1 MGGAV
6 SILCINR
13 LVRSQL
19 SRTPTREMNPQ
30 QPPYGQ
36 PGAPPP
42 QGGYYPG
49 YQPPPPGQTGQPHN
63 PGQYQPGQQQ
73 YGQPPQGQYAPPGQP
88 PQGYQGQPPQQYPPQ
103 QYSQPPQ
110 QQGYQGQ
117 PQQPYPNQPP
127 PQGYQGQPPQGY
139 QGGPPQSYP
148 GQPSPQP
155 YAQQPY
161 GAPPGQVPYGQY
173 YDPNQPPPQQYGG
186 APPPHHAWQQP
197 APAIAS
203 PGYDISQKASVP
215 FVDTTPDVEA
225 LRKAMKG
232 MGCDERALIKVFTSP
247 KYSSPWALKQLEAD
261 YNKRFIRDLV
271 KDIKSETR
279 GTFEDTL
286 VALLQGPLETDVKT
300 LDKAMDRAGTDETAL
315 ADVLLCRSNAD
326 MRAIVKEFQN
336 IKKKDLA
343 KEIKSEVD
351 DTLYRLYS
359 MALSAQRAEPWVAFS
374 PQDLD
379 KKITEIHQATEGQIR
394 AMNDAYQQKYHRS
407 LQGVI
412 EKEFRGDTEDALL
425 HMLLMG
431 TDKARADAEWL
442 RQPLMRGVGVKDK
455 HFIYRI
461 TTLYWNKARL
471 EEAKKAYER
480 HFKRKLVTD
489 VKEMLGGDYE
499 DLVVAL
505 LGGKK

>member
-1 MGGAV
+1 
-6 SILCINR
+6 
-13 LVRSQL
+13 
-19 SRTPTREMNPQ
+19 MNPQ

-49 YQPPPPGQTGQPHN
+49 YQPPPPGQTG
-63 PGQYQPGQQQ
+63 
-73 YGQPPQGQYAPPGQP
+73 
-88 PQGYQGQPPQQYPPQ
+88 QGYQGQPPQQYPPQ

-186 APPPHHAWQQP
+186 APPPHHAWQRP

-261 YNKRFIRDLV
+261 YNKRFIRNLV

-379 KKITEIHQATEGQIR
+379 KKITEIHQASEGQIR

>member
-88 PQGYQGQPPQQYPPQ
+88 PQGYQGQPPQ
-103 QYSQPPQ
+103 
-110 QQGYQGQ
+110 
-117 PQQPYPNQPP
+117 PYPNQPP

-173 YDPNQPPPQQYGG
+173 YDPNRPPPQQYGG

-247 KYSSPWALKQLEAD
+247 KYSSPWALKL
-261 YNKRFIRDLV
+261 
-271 KDIKSETR
+271 
-279 GTFEDTL
+279 
-286 VALLQGPLETDVKT
+286 
-300 LDKAMDRAGTDETAL
+300 
-315 ADVLLCRSNAD
+315 
-326 MRAIVKEFQN
+326 
-336 IKKKDLA
+336 
-343 KEIKSEVD
+343 
-351 DTLYRLYS
+351 
-359 MALSAQRAEPWVAFS
+359 
-374 PQDLD
+374 
-379 KKITEIHQATEGQIR
+379 
-394 AMNDAYQQKYHRS
+394 
-407 LQGVI
+407 
-412 EKEFRGDTEDALL
+412 
-425 HMLLMG
+425 
-431 TDKARADAEWL
+431 
-442 RQPLMRGVGVKDK
+442 
-455 HFIYRI
+455 
-461 TTLYWNKARL
+461 
-471 EEAKKAYER
+471 
-480 HFKRKLVTD
+480 
-489 VKEMLGGDYE
+489 
-499 DLVVAL
+499 
-505 LGGKK
+505 

>member
-73 YGQPPQGQYAPPGQP
+73 YGQPPQGQYAPP
-88 PQGYQGQPPQQYPPQ
+88 
-103 QYSQPPQ
+103 
-110 QQGYQGQ
+110 
-117 PQQPYPNQPP
+117 
-127 PQGYQGQPPQGY
+127 GQPPQGY

-247 KYSSPWALKQLEAD
+247 KYSSPW
-261 YNKRFIRDLV
+261 
-271 KDIKSETR
+271 
-279 GTFEDTL
+279 
-286 VALLQGPLETDVKT
+286 
-300 LDKAMDRAGTDETAL
+300 
-315 ADVLLCRSNAD
+315 
-326 MRAIVKEFQN
+326 
-336 IKKKDLA
+336 
-343 KEIKSEVD
+343 
-351 DTLYRLYS
+351 
-359 MALSAQRAEPWVAFS
+359 
-374 PQDLD
+374 
-379 KKITEIHQATEGQIR
+379 
-394 AMNDAYQQKYHRS
+394 
-407 LQGVI
+407 
-412 EKEFRGDTEDALL
+412 
-425 HMLLMG
+425 
-431 TDKARADAEWL
+431 
-442 RQPLMRGVGVKDK
+442 
-455 HFIYRI
+455 
-461 TTLYWNKARL
+461 
-471 EEAKKAYER
+471 
-480 HFKRKLVTD
+480 
-489 VKEMLGGDYE
+489 
-499 DLVVAL
+499 
-505 LGGKK
+505 